1 MALRNKNQ
9 KKAGV
14 AISYATEVVRIL
26 SNLLYTPVMLRL
38 LGSSEYGL
46 YQLVNSVVSYL
57 GLLSLGFGAAYMR
70 FYSRAKAR
78 RDEEEVA
85 RLNGMF
91 LTIFLIITMICL
103 MCGTVMVLNVETIFK
118 TGLTPEELDKA
129 RILMALM
136 VFNLALTFPN
146 SVFNSNV
153 TAHEQFIF
161 QKGLSFLQALL
172 NPFLTL
178 PLLIM
183 GYGSIGMVLVSTALM
198 IAVLVS
204 NISFCFVKLKIRFIF
219 SGFQFGLFREMFV
232 FTFFLFLNQIIDQI
246 NWSVDKF
253 LLGRMISTT
262 AVAVYGVG
270 SLLNTLYIQLS
281 KSISNVFV
289 PQINRIVAEENDDNK
304 LTKLFTRVGRMQ
316 FLVLALIL
324 TGIIIFGRPF
334 IKMWAG
340 KGYENAY
347 YVALLLLIPET
358 VPLIQNLGLEIQRA
372 KNMHQARSLV
382 YFGMAIANVFI
393 SIPLIRT
400 YGEVGA
406 AAGTTISLVFANIL
420 FMNWYYHNRIHIDIL
435 YFWSNILRLSRGLV
449 IPLICGALILR
460 FVNANGLVRFAVW
473 VTIYTAVYCASMW
486 ILGMNDDEKDQIGS
500 IVKKITRRR

>member
-1 MALRNKNQ
+1 M
-9 KKAGV
+9 

-406 AAGTTISLVFANIL
+406 AAGTTISLAFANIL

>member
-1 MALRNKNQ
+1 MSKNQ

-14 AISYATEVVRIL
+14 AISYATEVVKIL
-26 SNLLYTPVMLRL
+26 SNLLYTPIMLRL

-57 GLLSLGFGAAYMR
+57 GLLSLGFGSAYMR

-78 RDEEEVA
+78 RDENEVA

-91 LTIFLIITMICL
+91 MTIFLIIMCICL
-103 MCGTVMVLNVETIFK
+103 LCGAVMILNVETIFK
-118 TGLTPEELDKA
+118 TGLTPEEMAKA

-161 QKGLSFLQALL
+161 QKGLNFLQALL

-183 GYGSIGMVLVSTALM
+183 GYGSIGMVLISTALT

-204 NISFCFVKLKIRFIF
+204 NITFCFTKLKIRFLF
-219 SGFQFGLFREMFV
+219 RGFQFSLFREMFA
-232 FTFFLFLNQIIDQI
+232 FTFFIFLNQIIDQI

-281 KSISNVFV
+281 KSIANVFV

-324 TGIIIFGRPF
+324 TGIIIFGRSF

-340 KGYENAY
+340 KTYGNAY
-347 YVALLLLIPET
+347 YVAILLLIPET

-382 YFGMAIANVFI
+382 YFAMAIANIFI
-393 SIPLIRT
+393 SIPLIRLF
-400 YGEVGA
+400 GEIGA
-406 AAGTTISLVFANIL
+406 AAGTTISLVFANIM
-420 FMNWYYHNRIHIDIL
+420 FMNWYYHTRIHLDMK
-435 YFWSNILRLSRGLV
+435 YFWVSIFKMCRGL
-449 IPLICGALILR
+449 ILPAAVGVLVMR
-460 FVNANGLVRFAVW
+460 FINTNGILRFAVW
-473 VTIYTAVYCASMW
+473 VCLYTAVYGASMW
-486 ILGMNDDEKDQIGS
+486 MLGMNEDEKQQIGS
-500 IVKKITRRR
+500 ILYRFIRKRK